1 MKGRK
6 PAKGREPSAG
16 SPRRAKAREPAKTR
30 SQRRA
35 GRRKAVQEAREGPGA
50 RQWRNLLPQGRACF
64 QTSRWQGVHE
74 AIFKTRRWVGRAFIS
89 TSRARGISI
98 RAAEGPLKPL
108 STEWIRGE
116 VEKPV
121 RREGFLLDLVRVG
134 RDTSKTLDVGLLR
147 SLVHACLR
155 SC

>member
-98 RAAEGPLKPL
+98 RAAEGPLKAL
-108 STEWIRGE
+108 SAEGKAFLVMDTWR
-116 VEKPV
+116 VLDPV
-121 RREGFLLDLVRVG
+121 HIG
-134 RDTSKTLDVGLLR
+134 GLA
-147 SLVHACLR
+147 SGSVHAC
-155 SC
+155 